1 MDKMPPR
8 LLPGGSHLSDRDIST
23 DLQRTLDQAD
33 VEWMRRNASPGLA
46 RDLPRSA
53 ALYMFVWQPFFSV
66 TLAGRERENFPM
78 VLYVGKTTALRTRYN
93 EYASILSA
101 TRADKDERQKLL
113 RDLFKARQLEF
124 WYAPVRPAE
133 LGELEQRLIT
143 IFDPPGNTQRPRV
156 QVVKSVPAF

>member
-8 LLPGGSHLSDRDIST
+8 LLPGGSQLSDRDISA
-23 DLQRTLDQAD
+23 DLQRTLDQVGA
-33 VEWMRRNASPGLA
+33 EWMRRNASPGLA

-53 ALYMFVWQPFFSV
+53 ALYMFVWQPLFSV
-66 TLAGRERENFPM
+66 ALAGRERENFPM

-101 TRADKDERQKLL
+101 TKATKDERHKL

-124 WYAPVRPAE
+124 WYAPVHPAE
-133 LGELEQRLIT
+133 LDELEQRLIT

>member
-1 MDKMPPR
+1 MDKMPSR
-8 LLPGGSHLSDRDIST
+8 TLPGSSQSSDRDISD
-23 DLQRTLDQAD
+23 DLQRTLDQAG
-33 VEWMRRNASPGLA
+33 VEWMRRNASPSLA

-53 ALYMFVWQPFFSV
+53 ALYMFVWQPLFSV

-93 EYASILSA
+93 EYATILSA
-101 TRADKDERQKLL
+101 TRATRDERQRL

-124 WYAPVRPAE
+124 WYAPVHPTE
-133 LGELEQRLIT
+133 LDELEQRLIT

-156 QVVKSVPAF
+156 RVVKSVPAF

>member
-8 LLPGGSHLSDRDIST
+8 VLPGSSHLSDRDISA

-33 VEWMRRNASPGLA
+33 VEWVRRNASPRLA

-66 TLAGRERENFPM
+66 TLAGRERENFPL
-78 VLYVGKTTALRTRYN
+78 VLYVGRTTALRTRYN
-93 EYASILSA
+93 EYAAILSA
-101 TRADKDERQKLL
+101 ARATKDERQDL

-124 WYAPVRPAE
+124 WYAPVHPTE
-133 LGELEQRLIT
+133 LRELEERLIT
-143 IFDPPGNTQRPRV
+143 IFDPPGNKLRPRV

>member
-1 MDKMPPR
+1 MDKMPSR
-8 LLPGGSHLSDRDIST
+8 TLPGSSQSSDRDISD
-23 DLQRTLDQAD
+23 DLQRTLDQAG

-78 VLYVGKTTALRTRYN
+78 VLYVGRTTALRTRYS
-93 EYASILSA
+93 EYAAILSA
-101 TRADKDERQKLL
+101 TRATRDERQNL

-124 WYAPVRPAE
+124 WYALVHPTE
-133 LGELEQRLIT
+133 LDELEQRLIT

-156 QVVKSVPAF
+156 RVVKSVPAF